1 MGDDIAWL
9 KPDDKGMLRA
19 INPEAGFFGVAP
31 GTSWETNPNAMES
44 MRENSLFTNVALTE
58 DGDVWW
64 EGLTD
69 DPPKKL
75 TDWKGRSGPL
85 RARNLLLTQTPDLP
99 AQLPNVQPSTRIG
112 KIQMAYQFQ
121 PLFSEA
127 RRMSDIP
134 LVYQSFNW
142 NHGVYLR
149 ATLASE
155 TTAAAEGALE
165 NLRRDPMAMIPFAD
179 TTWETISDI
188 G

>member
-1 MGDDIAWL
+1 MILPWL

-75 TDWKGRSGPL
+75 TDWKGREWTPESEEPAAHPN
-85 RARNLLLTQTPDLP
+85 ARFTS
-99 AQLPNVQPSTRIG
+99 PSFPMSNHRPGLG
-112 KIQMAYQFQ
+112 KSRWRTY
-121 PLFSEA
+121 FSLYF
-127 RRMSDIP
+127 RRPED
-134 LVYQSFNW
+134 V
-142 NHGVYLR
+142 
-149 ATLASE
+149 
-155 TTAAAEGALE
+155 
-165 NLRRDPMAMIPFAD
+165 
-179 TTWETISDI
+179 
-188 G
+188 